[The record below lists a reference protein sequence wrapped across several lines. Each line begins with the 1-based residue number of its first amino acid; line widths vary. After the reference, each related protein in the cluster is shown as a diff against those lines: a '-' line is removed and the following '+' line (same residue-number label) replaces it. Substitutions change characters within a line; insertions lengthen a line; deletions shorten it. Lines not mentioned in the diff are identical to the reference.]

1 MTVAVVRAASD
12 SAFAG
17 RRAAVCSG
25 PEATALPAAETSSPG
40 AAGSG
45 LTDSGSVRSAVSAR
59 SDLEVDVSPVAAMPV
74 PPATEP
80 VHSASDLGE
89 RAVRESAY
97 EWFDFGLQNW
107 VAWSPTVSGST
118 VSVARQWW
126 SAP

>member
-1 MTVAVVRAASD
+1 VTVAVVRAAAD

-17 RRAAVCSG
+17 LRAAVWSG
-25 PEATALPAAETSSPG
+25 PEATALPAAEMSSPA

-45 LTDSGSVRSAVSAR
+45 LIDSGSVRSPASAR
-59 SDLEVDVSPVAAMPV
+59 SDLEVEVSPVAEMPV

-80 VHSASDLGE
+80 VGSGSDLGE

-97 EWFDFGLQNW
+97 EWSDFGLQNW